1 MLLLVRFIAILVYVR
16 RHLLT
21 LSAIS
26 VLAVVSAEITKPFGD
41 RGSEGM
47 LQFATSFSGMAELG
61 VDNSSRCGEMH
72 QPSIMQPVL
81 F

>member
-1 MLLLVRFIAILVYVR
+1 MPTAASR
-16 RHLLT
+16 
-21 LSAIS
+21 LSS

-61 VDNSSRCGEMH
+61 VDNSSRCCASS
-72 QPSIMQPVL
+72 PLI
-81 F
+81 